1 MALIRWNVGSI
12 QTWLENKLNMKV
24 VVTGGAGYIGTEL
37 VKTLSQNPEVKEIIV
52 YDNLAR
58 DNHNFFIGH
67 KPDHHNKIKFY
78 RGDILDSRSLRKV
91 VADADIVYHLAA
103 KVTTPFANSDSHF
116 FEQVNHWGTAE
127 LVYALEES
135 QVKRVIFASSASVYG
150 SSTESADE
158 EKEPNP
164 RTFYG
169 TSKLR
174 AEEQMRRISALMDV
188 YILRLGNVY
197 GYSKSMRFDAVINK
211 FVFEANFSRRITI
224 HGDGKQSRSFIH
236 IDLVASAL
244 NNLINSGLKPGTYN
258 LVEHNKQ
265 VIEIVDVLKSQ
276 LSDLEFIFINQHLK
290 LRQLHVKENQEVN
303 QALGIQSHKTFEVE
317 IAEFLDRFSF

>member
-1 MALIRWNVGSI
+1 
-12 QTWLENKLNMKV
+12 MKV

-37 VKTLSQNPEVKEIIV
+37 VKALSMNDMVTEIIV

-58 DNHNFFIGH
+58 DNHNFFLGQKSPNH
-67 KPDHHNKIKFY
+67 RKVRFM
-78 RGDILDSRSLRKV
+78 RGDILDSRLLRKALDGAEV
-91 VADADIVYHLAA
+91 VYHLAA
-103 KVTTPFANSDSHF
+103 NVTTPFANSDSHF

-135 QVKRVIFASSASVYG
+135 NVKRLIFSSSASVYG
-150 SSTESADE
+150 SSAESADE
-158 EKEPNP
+158 NKIPNP

-174 AEEQMRRISALMDV
+174 AEDQVRRISDQMETF
-188 YILRLGNVY
+188 ILRLGNVY

-211 FVFEANFSRRITI
+211 FVFEANFGRRITI

-236 IDLVASAL
+236 IDKVAAAM
-244 NNLINSGLKPGTYN
+244 NNLLNSGLAPGTYN
-258 LVEHNKQ
+258 LVAHNKQ
-265 VIEIVDVLKSQ
+265 VIEIVDVLKSR

-290 LRQLHVKENQEVN
+290 LRQLHVKKNQAVN
-303 QALGIQSHKTFEVE
+303 KALGIQSHKTFEVE
-317 IAEFLDRFSF
+317 IAEFLDKFSF